1 MINLYPIFV
10 LKGANEYQD
19 NVSVLKRFTKIATHP
34 TLHRRNKHKK
44 GTSRLRQR
52 LIKLNNNE
60 YRISIIY
67 NQVILRNIKSHK
79 YSCYVSVK
87 YGRDTM
93 IPAFYTLGI
102 LFLIKSI
109 YNLFSHNVQLIEK
122 ISALIQYQI
131 QKQRNELIK
140 ILERSKETLRNYTVN
155 IGRSQ
160 ILKTTCRSLIR

>member
-1 MINLYPIFV
+1 MFV

-19 NVSVLKRFTKIATHP
+19 NVSVLKRLTKIATHP
-34 TLHRRNKHKK
+34 TIRRRDRHKK

-52 LIKLNNNE
+52 LVKLTNKE

-67 NQVILRNIKSHK
+67 NQVILRNIKFHK
-79 YSCYVSVK
+79 YSCYASVI
-87 YGRDTM
+87 R
-93 IPAFYTLGI
+93 AFYTLGI
-102 LFLIKSI
+102 LFLKWSI
-109 YNLFSHNVQLIEK
+109 HKLFSHNVQLIEK

-160 ILKTTCRSLIR
+160 ILKTTCRSFIR

>member
-1 MINLYPIFV
+1 MFV

-19 NVSVLKRFTKIATHP
+19 NVSVLKRLTKIATHP
-34 TLHRRNKHKK
+34 TIRRRDRHKK

-52 LIKLNNNE
+52 LVRLSKNE
-60 YRISIIY
+60 PRFSITY

-79 YSCYVSVK
+79 YSCYVSL
-87 YGRDTM
+87 Y
-93 IPAFYTLGI
+93 FI
-102 LFLIKSI
+102 LQESFLKQSI
-109 YNLFSHNVQLIEK
+109 HSLFSHNVQLIEK